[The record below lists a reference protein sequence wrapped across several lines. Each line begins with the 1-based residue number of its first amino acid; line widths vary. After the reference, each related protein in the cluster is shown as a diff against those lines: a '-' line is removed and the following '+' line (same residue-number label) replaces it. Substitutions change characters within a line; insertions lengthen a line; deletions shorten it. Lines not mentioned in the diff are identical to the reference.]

1 MNSGFPIM
9 KIHVPG
15 ISVIKRLKITTLSIQ
30 KSKCAR
36 VNQYYKQPS
45 KWNEKPLV
53 SSSKSTPF
61 KQSNE

>member
-1 MNSGFPIM
+1 MYICDKTIENNNIINKVYMLNS
-9 KIHVPG
+9 
-15 ISVIKRLKITTLSIQ
+15 
-30 KSKCAR
+30 KSAG

-45 KWNEKPLV
+45 KWNEKLLV